1 MTREIFYK
9 KRGRK
14 YIPVSEYD
22 HDLLSS
28 VPEGTHL
35 VICRPGLRSTRY
47 NIDANY
53 AALIA
58 ASFVAREKIISSL
71 FDSANKYTPSREPL
85 TPEQIELWEKLN
97 ASFGENITLQRSS
110 FAEIA
115 DKATEVMQE
124 EANKLMENPAV
135 KKAWEHF
142 QSVCRLTSQKQR
154 E

>member
-35 VICRPGLRSTRY
+35 VICRPGFRSTRY
-47 NIDANY
+47 NIDENY

-58 ASFVAREKIISSL
+58 ASFVAREKIITSMY
-71 FDSANKYTPSREPL
+71 DSCNNYTPSREPL
-85 TPEQIELWEKLN
+85 TPEQVELWNKLN
-97 ASFGENITLQRSS
+97 ESFGENITLQRCSL
-110 FAEIA
+110 AEIA
-115 DKATEVMQE
+115 DKATEAMQE

-135 KKAWEHF
+135 KKAWDHF
-142 QSVCRLTSQKQR
+142 QSVCRLTNQKQR